1 MNSGNN
7 FTKHIHVKNII
18 RLLSILLMVFF
29 FVPSFMVS
37 CAGYGNIKISAFK
50 AMTGIKIEGESV
62 TDPKIICIIMLLLP
76 IAMLALWCLKSVLK
90 DKIAAIASGSCAV
103 VDFIFW
109 IALCVGVNKEATDN
123 YCTAKVTAGFIFNIL
138 FILAIVVLDLLIIIN
153 VLQAEKPLIRQK
165 MMNGYQGMPQQNMYG
180 NVPPQQGQFQGQ
192 PVPPQQQGQF
202 QGQPM
207 PPQQGQFQ
215 SQPVQPQQ
223 PVQPVCSKCGAP
235 LVAGNKFCTKCGNPS
250 YRTKCVDENRFQ
262 ALKIKG

>member
-1 MNSGNN
+1 MNSGND

-62 TDPKIICIIMLLLP
+62 TDPKVICIIMLLLP

-123 YCTAKVTAGFIFNIL
+123 YCTAKVTAGFIL

-192 PVPPQQQGQF
+192 PMPPQQQGQF

-235 LVAGNKFCTKCGNPS
+235 LVAGNKFCTKCGNP
-250 YRTKCVDENRFQ
+250 V
-262 ALKIKG
+262 A

>member
-1 MNSGNN
+1 MNSGND

-18 RLLSILLMVFF
+18 CLLSILLMVFF

-62 TDPKIICIIMLLLP
+62 TDPKVICIIMLLLP

-180 NVPPQQGQFQGQ
+180 NVPQQGQFQGQ
-192 PVPPQQQGQF
+192 PMPPQQQGQFQGQPMPPQQQGQF

-235 LVAGNKFCTKCGNPS
+235 LVAGNKFCTKCGNP
-250 YRTKCVDENRFQ
+250 V
-262 ALKIKG
+262 A

>member
-1 MNSGNN
+1 MNSGND
-7 FTKHIHVKNII
+7 FTKHVHVKNII

-29 FVPSFMVS
+29 FVPAFSMRLYRFS
-37 CAGYGNIKISAFK
+37 INISAFR
-50 AMTGIKIEGESV
+50 AMVGMNVEILGQKISV
-62 TDPKIICIIMLLLP
+62 FDPNVICIMMLLLP
-76 IAMLALWCLKSVLK
+76 IAMLVLWCLKSVLK

-138 FILAIVVLDLLIIIN
+138 FILAIAVLNLLIIIN

-180 NVPPQQGQFQGQ
+180 NVPQ
-192 PVPPQQQGQF
+192 
-202 QGQPM
+202 
-207 PPQQGQFQ
+207 QQGQFQ

-223 PVQPVCSKCGAP
+223 PIQPQQSAQPVCSKCGAP
-235 LVAGNKFCTKCGNPS
+235 LVAGNKFCTKCGNP
-250 YRTKCVDENRFQ
+250 V
-262 ALKIKG
+262 A

>member
-1 MNSGNN
+1 
-7 FTKHIHVKNII
+7 
-18 RLLSILLMVFF
+18 
-29 FVPSFMVS
+29 
-37 CAGYGNIKISAFK
+37 
-50 AMTGIKIEGESV
+50 
-62 TDPKIICIIMLLLP
+62 MLLLP

-192 PVPPQQQGQF
+192 P
-202 QGQPM
+202 M

-223 PVQPVCSKCGAP
+223 PAQPVCSKCGAP
-235 LVAGNKFCTKCGNPS
+235 LVAGNKFCTKCGNP
-250 YRTKCVDENRFQ
+250 V
-262 ALKIKG
+262 A

>member
-235 LVAGNKFCTKCGNPS
+235 LVAGNRVIGQHVLMKTAFKP
-250 YRTKCVDENRFQ
+250 
-262 ALKIKG
+262 

>member
-1 MNSGNN
+1 MNSGND

-62 TDPKIICIIMLLLP
+62 SDPKVICIIMLLLP

-123 YCTAKVTAGFIFNIL
+123 YCTAKVTA
-138 FILAIVVLDLLIIIN
+138 
-153 VLQAEKPLIRQK
+153 
-165 MMNGYQGMPQQNMYG
+165 
-180 NVPPQQGQFQGQ
+180 
-192 PVPPQQQGQF
+192 
-202 QGQPM
+202 
-207 PPQQGQFQ
+207 
-215 SQPVQPQQ
+215 
-223 PVQPVCSKCGAP
+223 
-235 LVAGNKFCTKCGNPS
+235 
-250 YRTKCVDENRFQ
+250 
-262 ALKIKG
+262 

>member
-1 MNSGNN
+1 MNSGND

-62 TDPKIICIIMLLLP
+62 TDPKVICIIMLLLP

-192 PVPPQQQGQF
+192 PMPPQQQGQQFQGQPMPPQQQGQF

-215 SQPVQPQQ
+215 SRPVQPQQ

-235 LVAGNKFCTKCGNPS
+235 LVAGNKFCTKCGNP
-250 YRTKCVDENRFQ
+250 V
-262 ALKIKG
+262 A

>member
-7 FTKHIHVKNII
+7 FTKHTHVKNII

-192 PVPPQQQGQF
+192 FQGQPMPPQQQGQF

-207 PPQQGQFQ
+207 PPQQQGQFQ

-235 LVAGNKFCTKCGNPS
+235 LVAGNKFCTKCGNP
-250 YRTKCVDENRFQ
+250 V
-262 ALKIKG
+262 A

>member
-1 MNSGNN
+1 MNSGND
-7 FTKHIHVKNII
+7 FTKHIHVKNVI

-62 TDPKIICIIMLLLP
+62 SDPKVICIIMLLLP

-153 VLQAEKPLIRQK
+153 VLQASQFSLSIRSSSRESKLSSRDSSRASQY
-165 MMNGYQGMPQQNMYG
+165 NRSSQYSRYAV
-180 NVPPQQGQFQGQ
+180 NV
-192 PVPPQQQGQF
+192 V
-202 QGQPM
+202 
-207 PPQQGQFQ
+207 
-215 SQPVQPQQ
+215 
-223 PVQPVCSKCGAP
+223 
-235 LVAGNKFCTKCGNPS
+235 L
-250 YRTKCVDENRFQ
+250 R
-262 ALKIKG
+262 L

>member
-1 MNSGNN
+1 MNSGND

-123 YCTAKVTAGFIFNIL
+123 YCTAKVTAGFIFNI

-192 PVPPQQQGQF
+192 PMPPQ
-202 QGQPM
+202 
-207 PPQQGQFQ
+207 QQGQFQ

-223 PVQPVCSKCGAP
+223 PVQPVCSKYGAP
-235 LVAGNKFCTKCGNPS
+235 LVAGNKFCTKCGNP
-250 YRTKCVDENRFQ
+250 V
-262 ALKIKG
+262 A

>member
-1 MNSGNN
+1 MNSGND

-62 TDPKIICIIMLLLP
+62 TDPKVICIIMLLLP

-192 PVPPQQQGQF
+192 PIPPQQQGQQFQGQPMPPQQQGQF

-235 LVAGNKFCTKCGNPS
+235 LVAGNKFCTKCGNP
-250 YRTKCVDENRFQ
+250 V
-262 ALKIKG
+262 A

>member
-180 NVPPQQGQFQGQ
+180 NVPPPQQGELSG
-192 PVPPQQQGQF
+192 
-202 QGQPM
+202 GQPM

-235 LVAGNKFCTKCGNPS
+235 LVAGNKFCTKCGNP
-250 YRTKCVDENRFQ
+250 V
-262 ALKIKG
+262 A

>member
-1 MNSGNN
+1 
-7 FTKHIHVKNII
+7 
-18 RLLSILLMVFF
+18 
-29 FVPSFMVS
+29 MVS

-50 AMTGIKIEGESV
+50 AMIGIKIEGESV
-62 TDPKIICIIMLLLP
+62 SDPKVICIMMLLLP
-76 IAMLALWCLKSVLK
+76 IAMLVLWCLKSVLK
-90 DKIAAIASGSCAV
+90 DKIAAIASGSCAI

-192 PVPPQQQGQF
+192 PMPPQQQGQF
-202 QGQPM
+202 QGQPQQGQFQSQ
-207 PPQQGQFQ
+207 PVQPQQGQFQ

-235 LVAGNKFCTKCGNPS
+235 LVAGNKFCTKCGNP
-250 YRTKCVDENRFQ
+250 V
-262 ALKIKG
+262 A

>member
-1 MNSGNN
+1 M
-7 FTKHIHVKNII
+7 
-18 RLLSILLMVFF
+18 
-29 FVPSFMVS
+29 
-37 CAGYGNIKISAFK
+37 
-50 AMTGIKIEGESV
+50 
-62 TDPKIICIIMLLLP
+62 
-76 IAMLALWCLKSVLK
+76 
-90 DKIAAIASGSCAV
+90 
-103 VDFIFW
+103 
-109 IALCVGVNKEATDN
+109 
-123 YCTAKVTAGFIFNIL
+123 
-138 FILAIVVLDLLIIIN
+138 LDLLIIIN

-235 LVAGNKFCTKCGNPS
+235 LVAGNKFCTKCGNP
-250 YRTKCVDENRFQ
+250 V
-262 ALKIKG
+262 A

>member
-1 MNSGNN
+1 MNSGND

-62 TDPKIICIIMLLLP
+62 SDPKVICIIMLLLP

-138 FILAIVVLDLLIIIN
+138 FILAIVALDLLIIIN

-165 MMNGYQGMPQQNMYG
+165 MMNGYQGMHSRICMEMYHHSRDSSRDSQCSHSSRDSSRASQCSHSSRDSSRASQCSSRDSSRASQYNRSSQYSHSSQYSRYAV
-180 NVPPQQGQFQGQ
+180 NV
-192 PVPPQQQGQF
+192 V
-202 QGQPM
+202 
-207 PPQQGQFQ
+207 
-215 SQPVQPQQ
+215 
-223 PVQPVCSKCGAP
+223 
-235 LVAGNKFCTKCGNPS
+235 L
-250 YRTKCVDENRFQ
+250 R
-262 ALKIKG
+262 L

>member
-153 VLQAEKPLIRQK
+153 VLQAEKPLIKQK
-165 MMNGYQGMPQQNMYG
+165 MMNGYQGM
-180 NVPPQQGQFQGQ
+180 
-192 PVPPQQQGQF
+192 PQQQGQF

-235 LVAGNKFCTKCGNPS
+235 LVAGNKFCTKCGNP
-250 YRTKCVDENRFQ
+250 V
-262 ALKIKG
+262 A

>member
-1 MNSGNN
+1 M
-7 FTKHIHVKNII
+7 KNII

-62 TDPKIICIIMLLLP
+62 SDPKVICIIMLLLP

-192 PVPPQQQGQF
+192 PMPPQQGQFQGQPMPPQQQGQF

-235 LVAGNKFCTKCGNPS
+235 LVAGNKFCTKCGNP
-250 YRTKCVDENRFQ
+250 V
-262 ALKIKG
+262 A

>member
-1 MNSGNN
+1 MNSGND
-7 FTKHIHVKNII
+7 FTKHIHVKNIS

-62 TDPKIICIIMLLLP
+62 TDPKVICIIMLLLP

-192 PVPPQQQGQF
+192 PMPPQQGQFQGQPMPPQQQGQF

-235 LVAGNKFCTKCGNPS
+235 LVAGNKFCTKCGNP
-250 YRTKCVDENRFQ
+250 V
-262 ALKIKG
+262 A

>member
-165 MMNGYQGMPQQNMYG
+165 MMNGYQGMPQQICMEMCHHSRDSSRDSQCRHSSRDSSRDSQCRHSRGSSRASQYSHSSQYSRYAV
-180 NVPPQQGQFQGQ
+180 NV
-192 PVPPQQQGQF
+192 V
-202 QGQPM
+202 
-207 PPQQGQFQ
+207 
-215 SQPVQPQQ
+215 
-223 PVQPVCSKCGAP
+223 
-235 LVAGNKFCTKCGNPS
+235 L
-250 YRTKCVDENRFQ
+250 R
-262 ALKIKG
+262 L